1 MEKIKFSKKNILKIE
16 SIFAFLIITT
26 IIFIITTVCIRINLE
41 FKVIREK
48 SKATS
53 IITGM
58 LENINSRT
66 YTDFEKYI
74 EDVSIIGISKTMEAN
89 TQSISINGDVCVD
102 KFLGTE
108 VPEGYIVSL
117 EISNSDD
124 IFNIMKNVNISIK
137 FFINN
142 FEYNEKISTVIER
155 EKISECNSPVIS
167 ESYFDRIGINTE
179 YYNVIPIKYS
189 NELNSYVKT
198 SVGDKDWYN
207 YAAKEWAK
215 VLVFLKDGEDLEGH
229 FISENGIIKNTIN
242 YNDYQIDINNYIY
255 IWIPNFSIKDDK
267 SYFRYATGKNC
278 IKMDLIYVD
287 NEYLNMNTV
296 GEEVEDISETCNF
309 NGVYGVWRKLGDEQD
324 EYYSNFNLTKFAPIN
339 TH

>member
-1 MEKIKFSKKNILKIE
+1 MEKKEFSKKNIVGIE
-16 SIFAFLIITT
+16 IIFAFLVIT
-26 IIFIITTVCIRINLE
+26 IIVFIITTVCIRMNLE
-41 FKVIREK
+41 FKAIREK
-48 SKATS
+48 SKATL
-53 IITGM
+53 IITSM

-89 TQSISINGDVCVD
+89 VQNIIINGDACKD

-108 VPEGYIVSL
+108 IPNGYNVEL

-124 IFNIMKNVNISIK
+124 IFNIIKNVNINIT

-142 FEYNEKISTVIER
+142 FEYHEELSTVIER
-155 EKISECNSPVIS
+155 EKVQECNSPIIS
-167 ESYFDRIGINTE
+167 ESYFDKIGIDTD

-198 SVGDKDWYN
+198 TIGDKEWYN
-207 YAAKEWAK
+207 YAAKEWAR
-215 VLVFLKDGEDLEGH
+215 VLVFLKDGDDLESQ
-229 FISENGIIKNTIN
+229 FITENGIIKNNIN
-242 YNDYQIDINNYIY
+242 YNGYEININNYMY
-255 IWIPNFSIKDDK
+255 VWIPNFSIKDNK

-278 IKMDLIYVD
+278 IKMDLIYVN

-296 GEEVEDISETCNF
+296 AEEIEDISETCNF

-324 EYYSNFNLTKFAPIN
+324 EYYNNFNFTKYAPIN
-339 TH
+339 KH